1 MPDDHAVE
9 HVEVLPVHGI
19 GELRPGDDLARVI
32 AEHAPPLL
40 DGDVLVVTSKAVS
53 KAEGRLV
60 ILDVPDPD
68 LRDQAR
74 EEAITAETVRLVA
87 RRGALRI
94 VQTRHGLVLAAA
106 GIDASNTPRNEL
118 VLLPLAPDDS
128 AERLRRG
135 IQERRGVDVAV
146 IISDSMGRPWRH
158 GIVDLAIGIA
168 GITPVVDERGMLD
181 PYGNTLTVTEV
192 AIADEIA
199 AAADL
204 VKGKLSGIPVAIV
217 RGLSRDGK
225 LPDNGAG
232 SAALIRPAEDDMFRL
247 GTAEAIIVGR
257 EDVGGATDVP
267 PRLHEDAV
275 EVISVMTAT
284 TTAETSVREAFLA
297 FLAARPDAM
306 WRSCLAGHLT
316 ASAIVLD
323 PRRRAVLL
331 TLHPRVRK
339 WLQLG
344 GHCDAGDQTLLDA
357 AAREAREESGIGAL
371 SFDPAPLGLDVYPIT
386 CSLGVPTRH
395 FDVRFLAVAP
405 EGAEPVRS
413 AESLDLRWFGWD
425 DLPDNTSGELAE
437 LIEVARLRLGT

>member
-1 MPDDHAVE
+1 
-9 HVEVLPVHGI
+9 
-19 GELRPGDDLARVI
+19 
-32 AEHAPPLL
+32 
-40 DGDVLVVTSKAVS
+40 
-53 KAEGRLV
+53 
-60 ILDVPDPD
+60 
-68 LRDQAR
+68 
-74 EEAITAETVRLVA
+74 
-87 RRGALRI
+87 
-94 VQTRHGLVLAAA
+94 
-106 GIDASNTPRNEL
+106 

-217 RGLSRDGK
+217 RGLGRDGK

-275 EVISVMTAT
+275 EVISAMTPT
-284 TTAETSVREAFLA
+284 TTAEASVREAFLA